1 MSSSESG
8 SYRLTPAAL
17 QDLEHIWRYSA
28 ERWSV
33 KHADLYID
41 QLVTLFEHLAA
52 TPTMAR
58 EHTEFTPRVRIFA
71 HQSHLVV
78 FIIHTH
84 EIVIVRLL
92 GARQDWVSLLR
103 TAEL

>member
-1 MSSSESG
+1 MSSGEGG

-28 ERWSV
+28 ERWTV
-33 KHADLYID
+33 EHADLNVD
-41 QLVTLFEHLAA
+41 QLVGLLENLAA
-52 TPTMAR
+52 TPAMAR
-58 EHTEFTPRVRIFA
+58 EHTEFTPTARIFV
-71 HQSHLVV
+71 HHEHVVV
-78 FIIHTH
+78 FTLYDH